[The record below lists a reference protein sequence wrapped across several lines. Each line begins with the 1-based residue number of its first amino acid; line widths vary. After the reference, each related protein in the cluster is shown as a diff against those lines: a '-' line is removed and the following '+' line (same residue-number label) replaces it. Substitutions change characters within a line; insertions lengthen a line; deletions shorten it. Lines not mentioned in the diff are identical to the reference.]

1 MGHSRPLFLYFRLF
15 NTVDSKQM
23 FNKSLPMPGFEPR
36 ISGVEGDRS
45 TTKAQPMPVH
55 QNVFMSPPRDRQDQA
70 IVFTTPPLPSTLRR

>member
-1 MGHSRPLFLYFRLF
+1 
-15 NTVDSKQM
+15 
-23 FNKSLPMPGFEPR
+23 MPGFEPR

-70 IVFTTPPLPSTLRR
+70 IVFTIPPLPSTLRR